1 LKSANELLD
10 EILRCVRPQRGST
23 VVLTQ
28 VNGEPNWVVST
39 GMLDEGALGRFNTKI
54 VDLRKSDPCVDWSA
68 VPERKGGRRQIVKW
82 LSALEG

>member
-1 LKSANELLD
+1 
-10 EILRCVRPQRGST
+10 
-23 VVLTQ
+23 
-28 VNGEPNWVVST
+28 
-39 GMLDEGALGRFNTKI
+39 MLDEGALGRFNTKI